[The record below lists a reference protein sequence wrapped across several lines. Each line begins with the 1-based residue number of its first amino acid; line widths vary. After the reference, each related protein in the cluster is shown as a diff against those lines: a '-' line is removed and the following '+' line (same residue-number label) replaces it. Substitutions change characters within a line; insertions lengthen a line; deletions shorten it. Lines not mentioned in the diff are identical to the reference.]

1 MDRFKETRCFEI
13 DGTIYVDDVECEIEV
28 EVEECALEPYSWGQ
42 SRGSETEV
50 NAVVL
55 NIRIGDLRLDRHQA
69 DKLFGKDAMNRVDE
83 AATTY
88 YEENLNELYSE

>member
-42 SRGSETEV
+42 SRGTETEV
-50 NAVVL
+50 NAVITH
-55 NIRIGDLRLDRHQA
+55 IRIGDLRLNRNDA
-69 DKLFGKDAMNRVDE
+69 DKLFGKNAMDRADDV
-83 AATTY
+83 ATTY
-88 YEENLNELYSE
+88 FEENLNELYSE